1 MFGRGTWAIF
11 GLGKESFETF
21 IKNLYDQTLML
32 AASQLAASAVTRC
45 TSTDTMGINPFYGP
59 RLDDEHPVGQEH
71 EAELAKYATLEP
83 EERAGQVLPAEIL
96 DCAGYGV
103 TEEQF
108 RLHATMPWY
117 GLWAVSNEWKDVSD
131 LASIREQRSYRL
143 LDRPYK
149 FLESTD
155 KKTVDQDTLGTT
167 AAVRK
172 QVPVLLDFNDGL
184 IYIENGNK
192 DLIYQVTVRLRQL
205 GVDVIPVAWT
215 YPGRPNWPAEILNR
229 LYEKTLFQTEFQKRA
244 DEAARFAKSEI
255 EKHEDRELESIVA
268 KFFSMTE
275 LSSGLWLGISGPA
288 QIRLHDASAPIGA
301 KGPTTA
307 TTLLNVTNGAKVLSG
322 AITFQEV
329 VSGTTKKGVEYT
341 FRKDLFCADVNDK
354 INMTEI
360 GAAMMRG
367 FSLSSFRKDVLREI
381 RYTKQV
387 PSIDQFWGNW
397 LHEMSNAVRTIEG
410 TFRDILEIDGDQP
423 AGILPM
429 QVKAKDEVTQEV
441 VSASP

>member
-11 GLGKESFETF
+11 GLGKESFESF
-21 IKNLYDQTLML
+21 IKSLYDQTAML

-45 TSTDTMGINPFYGP
+45 TSTDTMGINPFHGP
-59 RLDDEHPVGQEH
+59 RLDDEHPVGPEH
-71 EAELAKYATLEP
+71 EAALAKYAALEP
-83 EERAGQVLPAEIL
+83 EERSSLVLPAEIL

-103 TEEQF
+103 TEAQF

-131 LASIREQRSYRL
+131 LASVREQRSYRL

-155 KKTVDQDTLGTT
+155 KKTIDQDTLGTT

-184 IYIENGNK
+184 IYIESSNK

-215 YPGRPNWPAEILNR
+215 FPGRPNWPAEILNR
-229 LYEKTLFQTEFQKRA
+229 LYENTQFQTEFQKRA
-244 DEAARFAKSEI
+244 DEAARFTKSEI

-268 KFFSMTE
+268 RFFSMTL

-288 QIRLHDASAPIGA
+288 QIRLHDASAPISA
-301 KGPTTA
+301 KGPTTS
-307 TTLLNVTNGAKVLSG
+307 TTLLNVTNGSKVLSG
-322 AITFQEV
+322 ALTFQEV
-329 VSGTTKKGVEYT
+329 VSGTSKKGGEFS
-341 FRKDLFCADVNDK
+341 FRKDLFCMEVSDR

-360 GAAMMRG
+360 GAAMIRG
-367 FSLSSFRKDVLREI
+367 FNLSSFRKDVMREI
-381 RYTKQV
+381 RHTKEV
-387 PSIDQFWGNW
+387 PAIEQFWANW
-397 LHEMSNAVRTIEG
+397 LHEMSNAVRAIEG

-429 QVKAKDEVTQEV
+429 LVASKEELVQEV
-441 VSASP
+441 AAPSL